1 MGFFDK
7 LKKNIEIKQSKIDS
21 KITQKNLE
29 KIPKLERALEKNPAS
44 FDLIYQLYGCYVE
57 VSDSEKKIECL
68 EKMHKI
74 RPNDAFPLN
83 QLAQIYYSELE
94 NPEKGKFYQDK
105 ANKINSN
112 KFL

>member
-1 MGFFDK
+1 MDFFDK
-7 LKKNIEIKQSKIDS
+7 LKKKIEIRQSKIDS
-21 KITQKNLE
+21 KTTLKHLE
-29 KIPKLERALEKNPAS
+29 KIPKLERALKENPTS
-44 FDLIYQLYGCYVE
+44 FGLIYELYGCYVE
-57 VSDSEKKIECL
+57 LSDSKKKIECL

-74 RPNDAFPLN
+74 RPKDAFPLN
-83 QLAQIYYSELE
+83 QLAQIYYLELE

>member
-7 LKKNIEIKQSKIDS
+7 LKKIIEIKQSKIDS
-21 KITQKNLE
+21 KTTQKSLE
-29 KIPKLERALEKNPAS
+29 KITTIERALEINPDN
-44 FDLIYQLYGCYVE
+44 FDLIFQLYGCYVE
-57 VSDSEKKIECL
+57 LSDMVKKIECL

-74 RPNDAFPLN
+74 KPKDVFPLN
-83 QLAQIYYSELE
+83 QLAQIYYSEFQDF
-94 NPEKGKFYQDK
+94 EKGRFYQEK

>member
-7 LKKNIEIKQSKIDS
+7 IKKNIEIKQSKIDS
-21 KITQKNLE
+21 KTTQKNLE
-29 KIPKLERALEKNPAS
+29 KIPELERALKEHPTS
-44 FDLIYQLYGCYVE
+44 FDLIYQLYGCYIE
-57 VSDSEKKIECL
+57 LSDSKKKIECL